1 MSNDSCPIYR
11 IAVLG
16 PKEVGKTSIIN
27 RLVNKHFTTIYE
39 PTDGDLRP
47 YNFLLNINN
56 SANPIWIMV
65 TIEDM

>member
-1 MSNDSCPIYR
+1 MSTDWCPIFH

-27 RLVNKHFTTIYE
+27 RLVNNHFTTIYE

-47 YNFLLNINN
+47 YNVLLNINIK
-56 SANPIWIMV
+56 SNPTWIML
-65 TIEDM
+65 TIVDM